1 MKLRKLSDEKV
12 DMQMGPMID
21 CIFQLL
27 IFFMVTTT
35 FARSESEIAIPLPG
49 GYEEA
54 TTQVFEEV
62 VVKIN
67 NDGRIFVNEKEYD
80 SVQTKELPELKGL
93 LSTLSELYSDQVIII
108 EANQDT
114 VYDRVIDVVNACAAA
129 KITNILFTVPA
140 TEGET

>member
-1 MKLRKLSDEKV
+1 MSDEKV

-54 TTQVFEEV
+54 SSSQVFEEI

-80 SVQTKELPELKGL
+80 SAQIKELPELKEL
-93 LSTLSELYSDQVIII
+93 LTMLSELYSEQVIII

-114 VYDRVIDVVNACAAA
+114 VYDRVIDVINACAAA

-140 TEGET
+140 TEDVEK